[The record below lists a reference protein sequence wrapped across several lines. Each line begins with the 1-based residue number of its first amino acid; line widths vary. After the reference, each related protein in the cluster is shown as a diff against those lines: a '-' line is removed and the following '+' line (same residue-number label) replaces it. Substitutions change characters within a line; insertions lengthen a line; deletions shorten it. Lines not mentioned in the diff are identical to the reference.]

1 MVLSREQEVLIERM
15 MDEWEEE
22 QSDAKLRAEIEADK
36 ELWEMLSTME
46 IPYAWQWQYTPPAR

>member
-1 MVLSREQEVLIERM
+1 MSQLRIRRKTPMVLSREQEVLIERM

-36 ELWEMLSTME
+36 EL
-46 IPYAWQWQYTPPAR
+46 

>member
-36 ELWEMLSTME
+36 ELWEMLSTMRSQ
-46 IPYAWQWQYTPPAR
+46 YAWKWQYTPPAR